1 MRRWAVIAAF
11 GALVLGAITPSLAQA
26 PPSGAATGP
35 ADVLVLVC
43 QQAGAGD
50 LVVITYLHAIPH
62 AQAQRD
68 LGALAQA
75 SGWRIGPGHVS
86 DGRAPVAQKIMM
98 TSTKVTIPGVIRPE
112 THLLPVEPFLTAFH
126 PYKRLA
132 LIFNISPNFQFQGP
146 RDYADNNVQI
156 ALTQGRTPYI
166 YQARILNPQFTRLDL
181 STSQAAAPTAPR
193 RFSPWVLLL
202 GILMAA
208 GAAGLL
214 VYVLMARKMPP
225 PPPGANTDAPVE
237 ERTKIS
243 T

>member
-1 MRRWAVIAAF
+1 MKRWAVLAAF
-11 GALVLGAITPSLAQA
+11 GALAFAAITPSLAQA

-35 ADVLVLVC
+35 ADVVVLVY

-50 LVVITYLHAIPH
+50 LVDITYLHAVPH

-68 LGALAQA
+68 LGALARA
-75 SGWRIGPGHVS
+75 SGWKVGPGHVS
-86 DGRAPVAQKIMM
+86 DGTAPVAQKMTM
-98 TSTKVTIPGVIRPE
+98 TSTKVTIPGVIQPA
-112 THLLPVEPFLTAFH
+112 THLLPVEPFLTAFR

-132 LIFNISPNFQFQGP
+132 LIFSVSPDFQFQGP

-156 ALTQGRTPYI
+156 ALTRGGAAYT
-166 YQARILNPQFTRLDL
+166 YQARILNPQFTRLNL
-181 STSQAAAPTAPR
+181 PTTQAAAAATAPR

-225 PPPGANTDAPVE
+225 PGANTDAPAE
-237 ERTKIS
+237 ERTKIG